1 MFVNKP
7 STVLVNTGIA
17 ANNTISGE
25 NIAVESFVILKIL
38 QRASVGCR
46 LVVVWLCERALYYC
60 FILIVTADVYCRMFI
75 TTRVAQHL
83 KSPSAGI
90 VLRILYTLR

>member
-17 ANNTISGE
+17 ANNTVSGE
-25 NIAVESFVILKIL
+25 NIALEPFGILKNV

-46 LVVVWLCERALYYC
+46 LGT
-60 FILIVTADVYCRMFI
+60 TAEVCGWTVYIFGPCI
-75 TTRVAQHL
+75 T
-83 KSPSAGI
+83 
-90 VLRILYTLR
+90 

>member
-17 ANNTISGE
+17 ANNTVSGE
-25 NIAVESFVILKIL
+25 NIASEPFGILKIL

-46 LVVVWLCERALYYC
+46 LETTAVVCGWTFY
-60 FILIVTADVYCRMFI
+60 ILGHV
-75 TTRVAQHL
+75 
-83 KSPSAGI
+83 
-90 VLRILYTLR
+90 